1 MSNRS
6 LNGTDFTAMV
16 LAGAEQLQQHAEHVN
31 SLNVFPVPDG
41 DTGTNMNLTMSAGVT
56 ELKRGDS
63 SSIGVMSGILSKG
76 LLMGARGNS
85 GVILSQLFR
94 GFSRYAA
101 PYEELNTLQFAS
113 ALQSGVDA
121 AYKAVVKPVEGTIL
135 TVAKEAAKHAVFFS
149 RRTNDITELMEEVL
163 AKAKETLAM
172 TQDMLPVLKQV
183 GVVDSGGQGLVYIY
197 EGFMQHLGSGLAT
210 APIVKVE
217 NVRTAYAPHVSE
229 RPAATVIAPSPDA
242 PISAQAKLETENIE
256 FLYDMEFFIN
266 RQLGEAQGTNFDEE
280 AFRKALSVDGD
291 SIIVIS
297 DDDVIKVHVH
307 SKAPGEVLN
316 LALRYGEITQ
326 IRILNMR
333 EQHRDL
339 LSAGMDGAPE
349 PEWFAEIPAEPAR
362 EEEPSE
368 PPAHEL
374 APYGFIAVASGEG
387 IADIFRSLGVDVV
400 LSGGQTM
407 NPSTEDFVNAARS
420 IAAQHIFILPNNSN
434 IILAAE
440 QARELLEMERL
451 VSVILSK
458 TIPQGIA
465 AAFAF
470 QEEEAFEA
478 NQDSMRDAVS
488 RVKSGQVTY
497 AVRDTTLDDL
507 HITAGHYIGIQDSK
521 IVATEEQLIATSRL
535 LLTKMLV
542 NGDEIVT
549 ILTGSDAKQED
560 TEQLVAWLE
569 EHYSDAEVEV
579 HEGGQPIYPYLFSV
593 ET

>member
-1 MSNRS
+1 MSKRS

-41 DTGTNMNLTMSAGVT
+41 DTGTNMNLTMSAGVA
-56 ELKRGDS
+56 EIKKGDFA
-63 SSIGVMSGILSKG
+63 SIGVMSGILSKG

-135 TVAKEAAKHAVFFS
+135 TVAKEAAKHAVYYA
-149 RRTNDITELMEEVL
+149 RRANDMTELMEEVL
-163 AKAKETLAM
+163 GKAKEALAM
-172 TQDMLPVLKQV
+172 TQEMLPVLKQV

-197 EGFMQHLGSGLAT
+197 EGFVQYLRSGISYPAVQT
-210 APIVKVE
+210 KPPEQK
-217 NVRTAYAPHVSE
+217 
-229 RPAATVIAPSPDA
+229 PAAYTPGGTVVPAAVMVAPDGPM
-242 PISAQAKLETENIE
+242 SAQAKLETENIE

-266 RQLGEAQGTNFDEE
+266 RQLGESAHPDFHEE
-280 AFRKALSVDGD
+280 EFRKALSANGD
-291 SIIVIS
+291 SVIVIA

-316 LALRYGEITQ
+316 LALQHGEITQ

-333 EQHRDL
+333 EQHREL
-339 LSAGMDGAPE
+339 LSAGRDVAPE
-349 PEWFAEIPAEPAR
+349 PEWFADIPAEPAR

-374 APYGFIAVASGEG
+374 APFGFIAVSSGQG
-387 IADIFRSLGVDVV
+387 ITDIFSSLGVDVV

-407 NPSTEDFVNAARS
+407 NPSTEDFVNAAQV

-434 IILAAE
+434 IVLAAE
-440 QARELLEMERL
+440 QARELLEGERL
-451 VSVILSK
+451 VTVIPSK

-470 QEEEAFEA
+470 QEEETAEM
-478 NQDSMRDAVS
+478 NRENMLDAVS
-488 RVKSGQVTY
+488 RVKSGQITN
-497 AVRDTTLDDL
+497 AVRDSVIDD
-507 HITAGHYIGIQDSK
+507 IQIKEGHYIGIHNSK
-521 IVATEEQLIATSRL
+521 IVASEEEL
-535 LLTKMLV
+535 LPTCRELLSQMIV
-542 NGDEIVT
+542 SGDEVVM
-549 ILTGSDAKQED
+549 ILTGADSSEAE
-560 TEQLVAWLE
+560 TEALVAWLGQE
-569 EHYSDAEVEV
+569 YPDTEVEV
-579 HEGGQPIYPYLFSV
+579 HEGGQPIYSYLFSV
-593 ET
+593 ES